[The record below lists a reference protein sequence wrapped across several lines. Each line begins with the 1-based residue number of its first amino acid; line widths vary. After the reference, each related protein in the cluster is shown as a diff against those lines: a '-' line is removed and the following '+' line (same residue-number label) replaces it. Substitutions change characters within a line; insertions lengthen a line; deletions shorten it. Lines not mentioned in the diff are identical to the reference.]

1 MKLSEYGK
9 PLAYDVAFWSQGVT
23 NPAYPIDELG
33 NLSLEVSDKFRSLA
47 IITLVVQADSDQFF
61 HYLVRSGR
69 SRDAYLSRLKK
80 EGIEDDHHR
89 CSGRYEALLDSIA
102 AADLALARDIAG
114 LSPLEFREGHE
125 YDDDYCYAQCLHR
138 LIREEPPKDE
148 FQGFF
153 DRWAAYLEGKDT
165 ARLNVCQAL
174 LAQDQAAF
182 DEAFEALLDERQAT
196 IGEDKERGQIEN
208 PPIVA
213 KRHVFV
219 EGLALLRLADI
230 RGLKTQ
236 QEYRYCPSLAR
247 VPMINPFP
255 GE

>member
-47 IITLVVQADSDQFF
+47 IITLVVRADSDHFF
-61 HYLVRSGR
+61 HYLIRSGR
-69 SRDAYLSRLKK
+69 SREAYLSRLEK
-80 EGIEDDHHR
+80 EGIKDDHHR

-102 AADLALARDIAG
+102 AGELALARHIAD
-114 LSPLEFREGHE
+114 LSPREFQEGHE

-138 LIREEPPKDE
+138 LIREKPPENE
-148 FQGFF
+148 FQEFF
-153 DRWAAYLEGKDT
+153 DRWAAYLGGKDT

-174 LAQDQAAF
+174 LAQDQATF
-182 DEAFEALLDERQAT
+182 EEAFEVLLDERQAK
-196 IGEDKERGQIEN
+196 IDKDKERGQIEN
-208 PPIVA
+208 PPVVA
-213 KRHVFV
+213 ERRVFV
-219 EGLALLRLADI
+219 EGLAILRLADI

-236 QEYRYCPSLAR
+236 EEYRYCPSLAR
-247 VPMINPFP
+247 VPMIDPFP
-255 GE
+255 GV